1 MTNNPV
7 RDVLQSIVFLT
18 LLSVLSVT
26 LLGTNMAFGQAGSKE
41 AQKFQSEG
49 EDARE
54 DIQKASVQF
63 DKTMSDY
70 NAILNSEVDNPEKAF
85 KSLSKDIDKSE
96 KLWKTAN
103 KSFDSMQKA
112 GNKLFSS
119 WQKEVDTFTNE
130 QMKQISMEQLEK
142 GNAKYQQMVEQMSAA
157 KEAYEPFI
165 SSLNEQALFM
175 GRDLSTAAIEALQP
189 LAEELNA
196 SAATLLA
203 SIDAVLNQEVEV
215 ADAEESAEPEEAT
228 DDTAADDTASDEAG

>member
-1 MTNNPV
+1 
-7 RDVLQSIVFLT
+7 
-18 LLSVLSVT
+18 
-26 LLGTNMAFGQAGSKE
+26 
-41 AQKFQSEG
+41 
-49 EDARE
+49 
-54 DIQKASVQF
+54 
-63 DKTMSDY
+63 MSDY